1 MDEDLKS
8 GASQMNLNDPYTVT
22 YAGIYAICDRENRH
36 VDIIE
41 QSNCYGGSAWTMHHY
56 ASSPLIDKVISVGNT
71 IRYHTR
77 TGTEPLKLEASVAAA
92 GIESVKVSGNEVTI
106 TYAGLGGGGVGA
118 TVCRARSKG
127 VLRSEIS
134 ESGGGRAA
142 KGTITVPRYE
152 RVLVGIDDTDNK
164 EEGATWS
171 MAHNIASA
179 LDRVEAKYLSHALV
193 QLFPVPAKTQNC
205 VSTVLEFACIDNDSK
220 QSLFKDIKSALEQY
234 SVSSETGMVV
244 LDDFDASQLEDYS
257 RECRTGILTKEYALK
272 TAGLKH
278 VKVWLDG
285 NGVIGA
291 LAALPWYTRPNESVR
306 LEVSG

>member
-1 MDEDLKS
+1 
-8 GASQMNLNDPYTVT
+8 MNLNDPYTVT
-22 YAGIYAICDRENRH
+22 YAGIYAVCDRENRY

-56 ASSPLIDKVISVGNT
+56 ASSPLIEDVISVGNM
-71 IRYHTR
+71 IRYRTR

-92 GIESVKVSGNEVTI
+92 GIESVEVSGNEVAI

-118 TVCRARSKG
+118 TVCRAKSQG

-134 ESGGGRAA
+134 KSGGGRAA
-142 KGTITVPRYE
+142 KGTIIVPRYE

-179 LDRVEAKYLSHALV
+179 MDRDEAKYLSHALV
-193 QLFPVPAKTQNC
+193 QLFPAPAKTQNC
-205 VSTVLEFACIDNDSK
+205 VSTVLEFACLNAKSK
-220 QSLFKDIKSALEQY
+220 KALIEDIKSALEQY
-234 SVSSETGMVV
+234 SVSTETGMVV
-244 LDDFDASQLEDYS
+244 LDDFDASPLEDYS
-257 RECRTGILTKEYALK
+257 RECRTRILTKEYALE
-272 TAGLKH
+272 TARSKH
-278 VKVWLDG
+278 IQIWLDG

-291 LAALPWYTRPNESVR
+291 LAALPWYTRPNESVK
-306 LEVSG
+306 LEVPG

>member
-1 MDEDLKS
+1 
-8 GASQMNLNDPYTVT
+8 MNLNDPYTVT
-22 YAGIYAICDRENRH
+22 YAGIYAVCDRDNRYA
-36 VDIIE
+36 DIIE

-56 ASSPLIDKVISVGNT
+56 ASSPLIEEVRSVGNM
-71 IRYHTR
+71 ICYRTR

-92 GIESVKVSGNEVTI
+92 GIESVEVSGDEVAI

-142 KGTITVPRYE
+142 KGTIVVPRYE

-179 LDRVEAKYLSHALV
+179 LDREDAKYLSHALV
-193 QLFPVPAKTQNC
+193 QLFPAPAKTQNC
-205 VSTVLEFACIDNDSK
+205 VSTVLEFACLNANSK
-220 QSLFKDIKSALEQY
+220 SALLEDIKSALEQY
-234 SVSSETGMVV
+234 SVSTETGMVV
-244 LDDFDASQLEDYS
+244 LDDFDASSLEDYS
-257 RECRTGILTKEYALK
+257 RECRTGILTKEYALE
-272 TAGLKH
+272 TARSKQ
-278 VKVWLDG
+278 VQVWLDG

-291 LAALPWYTRPNESVR
+291 LAALPWYTRPNESVQLAV
-306 LEVSG
+306 LE

>member
-1 MDEDLKS
+1 
-8 GASQMNLNDPYTVT
+8 MNLNDPYTVT
-22 YAGIYAICDRENRH
+22 YTGIYAVCDRENRH

-41 QSNCYGGSAWTMHHY
+41 QSSCYGGSAWTMHHY
-56 ASSPLIDKVISVGNT
+56 ASSPLIEKVISVGNM
-71 IRYHTR
+71 IRYRTK
-77 TGTEPLKLEASVAAA
+77 TGTEPLKLEASIAAA
-92 GIESVKVSGNEVTI
+92 GIESVEVSGNEVAI

-142 KGTITVPRYE
+142 KGTIIVPRYE

-179 LDRVEAKYLSHALV
+179 VDRDEAKYLSHALV
-193 QLFPVPAKTQNC
+193 QLFPAPAKTQNC
-205 VSTVLEFACIDNDSK
+205 VSTVLEFACLSVHSK
-220 QSLFKDIKSALEQY
+220 QLLLEDIRSALEQY
-234 SVSSETGMVV
+234 SVSGETGMVV
-244 LDDFDASQLEDYS
+244 LDDFDASALEDYS

-272 TAGLKH
+272 MARLKQ
-278 VKVWLDG
+278 VQIWLDG
-285 NGVIGA
+285 NGIIGA
-291 LAALPWYTRPNESVR
+291 LAALPWYNRPNESVR
-306 LEVSG
+306 LEVAV

>member
-1 MDEDLKS
+1 
-8 GASQMNLNDPYTVT
+8 MNLNDPYTVT
-22 YAGIYAICDRENRH
+22 YAGIYAVCDRENRY

-41 QSNCYGGSAWTMHHY
+41 KSNCYGGSAWTMHHY
-56 ASSPLIDKVISVGNT
+56 ASSPLIETVLSVGNM
-71 IRYHTR
+71 IRYRTR
-77 TGTEPLKLEASVAAA
+77 TGIEPLKLEASVAAA
-92 GIESVKVSGNEVTI
+92 GIESVKVSGNEVAI

-118 TVCRARSKG
+118 TVCRAKSQG

-134 ESGGGRAA
+134 RSGGGRAA

-179 LDRVEAKYLSHALV
+179 VDLDEVKYLSHALV
-193 QLFPVPAKTQNC
+193 QLFPAPAKTQNC
-205 VSTVLEFACIDNDSK
+205 VSTVLEFACINNDAK
-220 QSLFKDIKSALEQY
+220 QSLLGDIKSALEQY

-244 LDDFDASQLEDYS
+244 LDDFDASPLEDYS
-257 RECRTGILTKEYALK
+257 RECRTRILTKEYALK
-272 TAGLKH
+272 TARLKQ
-278 VKVWLDG
+278 VQIWLEG

-291 LAALPWYTRPNESVR
+291 LAALPWYTRPNESVK
-306 LEVSG
+306 LEIPI

>member
-1 MDEDLKS
+1 
-8 GASQMNLNDPYTVT
+8 MNLNDPYTVT
-22 YAGIYAICDRENRH
+22 YTGIYAVCDRENRH

-56 ASSPLIDKVISVGNT
+56 ASSPLIENVISVGNM
-71 IRYHTR
+71 IRYRTR

-92 GIESVKVSGNEVTI
+92 GIESVEVSGNEVAI

-142 KGTITVPRYE
+142 KGTIIVPRYE

-171 MAHNIASA
+171 LAHNIASA
-179 LDRVEAKYLSHALV
+179 MDRDEAKYLSHALV
-193 QLFPVPAKTQNC
+193 QLFPAPAKTQNC
-205 VSTVLEFACIDNDSK
+205 VSTVLEFACLNINSK
-220 QSLFKDIKSALEQY
+220 KALLEDIKSALEQY
-234 SVSSETGMVV
+234 SVSTETGMVV
-244 LDDFDASQLEDYS
+244 LDDFDASPLEDYS
-257 RECRTGILTKEYALK
+257 RECRTRILTKKYALE
-272 TAGLKH
+272 TARSKQ
-278 VKVWLDG
+278 VQIWLDG

-291 LAALPWYTRPNESVR
+291 LAALPWYTRPNESVK
-306 LEVSG
+306 LEVPG

>member
-1 MDEDLKS
+1 MDKDLKS
-8 GASQMNLNDPYTVT
+8 GASQLHLNDPYTVT
-22 YAGIYAICDRENRH
+22 YAGIYAVCDRENRY

-41 QSNCYGGSAWTMHHY
+41 KSNCYGGSAWTMHHY
-56 ASSPLIDKVISVGNT
+56 ASSPLIEKVLSVGNM
-71 IRYHTR
+71 IRYRTR

-92 GIESVKVSGNEVTI
+92 GIESVHVSGSEVVI

-118 TVCRARSKG
+118 TVCRAKSQG

-142 KGTITVPRYE
+142 KGTITIPRYE
-152 RVLVGIDDTDNK
+152 RVLIGIDDTDNK

-179 LDRVEAKYLSHALV
+179 LDLDTAKYLSHALV
-193 QLFPVPAKTQNC
+193 QLFPAPAKTQNC
-205 VSTVLEFACIDNDSK
+205 VSTVLEFACVNSKSK
-220 QSLFKDIKSALEQY
+220 QSLLNDIKSALEQY

-244 LDDFDASQLEDYS
+244 LDDFDASPLEDYS

-272 TAGLKH
+272 TARLKQ
-278 VKVWLDG
+278 VQIWLDG
-285 NGVIGA
+285 NGIIGA
-291 LAALPWYTRPNESVR
+291 LAALPWYTRPHESVK
-306 LEVSG
+306 LAIPV